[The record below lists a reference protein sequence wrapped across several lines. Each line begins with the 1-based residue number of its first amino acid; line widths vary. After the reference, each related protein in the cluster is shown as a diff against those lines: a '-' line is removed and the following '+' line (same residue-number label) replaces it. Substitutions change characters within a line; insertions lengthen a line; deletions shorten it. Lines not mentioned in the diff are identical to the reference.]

1 MVKNK
6 KIEDIEQQKLIDV
19 LKGGI
24 TYDMGNAIEAQKQF
38 CNRINQDLMQQ
49 MGQQEK
55 ETRAYYH
62 QQQNKLNLML
72 DFINSAVSEST
83 GEFFQTKYTSSS
95 LEKFN
100 VKLLITPKEEQ

>member
-1 MVKNK
+1 MAKN
-6 KIEDIEQQKLIDV
+6 KIEDIEQQKMIDV

-24 TYDMGNAIEAQKQF
+24 TYDMNNSIQSQQQF
-38 CNRINQDLMQQ
+38 CERINHDLRNQT
-49 MGQQEK
+49 GQSEK
-55 ETRAYYH
+55 ETKAYYL

-83 GEFFQTKYTSSS
+83 GEFFQTKYTASA

-100 VKLLITPKEEQ
+100 VQLVITPKEEA